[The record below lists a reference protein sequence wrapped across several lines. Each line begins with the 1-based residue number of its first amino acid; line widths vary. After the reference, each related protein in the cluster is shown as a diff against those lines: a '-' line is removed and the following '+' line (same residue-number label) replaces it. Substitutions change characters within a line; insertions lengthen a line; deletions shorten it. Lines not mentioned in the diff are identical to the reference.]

1 MQETYKMKQQIQD
14 HLDKV
19 ILPFWESLKDD
30 EYGGF
35 YGYMDI
41 DLNVDKKAVKG
52 CILNNRILWFF
63 ANAYLNQKRPEL
75 LSYAKHA
82 YEFLKKACL
91 DKTYGGVYWSVTFD
105 GKPEE
110 DMKHTYNQ
118 AFAIYALSS
127 YYDASG
133 DKEALDIAFSIYD
146 VIEAHCKD
154 DKGYLEAFDRNF
166 QPVSNEKLSE
176 NGVMAEKT
184 MNTLLHVFEGYTEL
198 YRVTKDKRV
207 GENLRW
213 VLDIFAKKVYN
224 PDKKR

>member
-1 MQETYKMKQQIQD
+1 MQEINKMKQQIQD

-82 YEFLKKACL
+82 YEFLRWHVL
-91 DKTYGGVYWSVTFD
+91 IR
-105 GKPEE
+105 
-110 DMKHTYNQ
+110 HT
-118 AFAIYALSS
+118 AVFI
-127 YYDASG
+127 G
-133 DKEALDIAFSIYD
+133 
-146 VIEAHCKD
+146 
-154 DKGYLEAFDRNF
+154 
-166 QPVSNEKLSE
+166 
-176 NGVMAEKT
+176 
-184 MNTLLHVFEGYTEL
+184 LLHLMES
-198 YRVTKDKRV
+198 
-207 GENLRW
+207 LRK
-213 VLDIFAKKVYN
+213 I
-224 PDKKR
+224 

>member
-1 MQETYKMKQQIQD
+1 MQEINKMKQQIQD

-82 YEFLKKACL
+82 
-91 DKTYGGVYWSVTFD
+91 
-105 GKPEE
+105 
-110 DMKHTYNQ
+110 
-118 AFAIYALSS
+118 LSS
-127 YYDASG
+127 CPNSAVKAVPAWSRAS
-133 DKEALDIAFSIYD
+133 AVCWMSRATS
-146 VIEAHCKD
+146 CC
-154 DKGYLEAFDRNF
+154 
-166 QPVSNEKLSE
+166 
-176 NGVMAEKT
+176 
-184 MNTLLHVFEGYTEL
+184 
-198 YRVTKDKRV
+198 
-207 GENLRW
+207 W
-213 VLDIFAKKVYN
+213 
-224 PDKKR
+224 

>member
-82 YEFLKKACL
+82 YEF
-91 DKTYGGVYWSVTFD
+91 
-105 GKPEE
+105 
-110 DMKHTYNQ
+110 
-118 AFAIYALSS
+118 
-127 YYDASG
+127 
-133 DKEALDIAFSIYD
+133 
-146 VIEAHCKD
+146 
-154 DKGYLEAFDRNF
+154 
-166 QPVSNEKLSE
+166 
-176 NGVMAEKT
+176 
-184 MNTLLHVFEGYTEL
+184 
-198 YRVTKDKRV
+198 
-207 GENLRW
+207 
-213 VLDIFAKKVYN
+213 
-224 PDKKR
+224 